1 MPIPRSKIAGR
12 PYRFSWSLLHP
23 SRRIIS
29 SQPVGWVERLRNPSA
44 CSACVVTRWVSRSLS
59 SGAHSRDPLAP
70 PILRIQIYFRLPPI
84 ELPFQC
90 ESNSQRDLVMSDRP
104 IFDMAS
110 RLHDFEPFHLANGL

>member
-1 MPIPRSKIAGR
+1 MGIA
-12 PYRFSWSLLHP
+12 
-23 SRRIIS
+23 
-29 SQPVGWVERLRNPSA
+29 
-44 CSACVVTRWVSRSLS
+44 LS

-70 PILRIQIYFRLPPI
+70 PILRVQNYFRLPPI

-110 RLHDFEPFHLANGL
+110 RLHDFEPLHLANGLRCAGDGMLNGIFDIFFGRSYEFQDLINVILHFSCWHGEPPLVSQIYF